1 MGTHPTFE
9 GIPASI
15 FFRDTWSCFLYQY
28 TSMSKFS
35 TLEYVLIAAL
45 LVVVALSGYFTLVRL
60 LYGTRHTSYDAW
72 IFGVNIALLLQIYD
86 NHCDANRK

>member
-1 MGTHPTFE
+1 M
-9 GIPASI
+9 
-15 FFRDTWSCFLYQY
+15 
-28 TSMSKFS
+28 
-35 TLEYVLIAAL
+35 
-45 LVVVALSGYFTLVRL
+45 VALSGYFTLVRL

>member
-1 MGTHPTFE
+1 
-9 GIPASI
+9 
-15 FFRDTWSCFLYQY
+15 
-28 TSMSKFS
+28 MSKFS

-60 LYGTRHTSYDAW
+60 FYGTRHTSYDAW

>member
-1 MGTHPTFE
+1 MNK
-9 GIPASI
+9 
-15 FFRDTWSCFLYQY
+15 L
-28 TSMSKFS
+28 S

-60 LYGTRHTSYDAW
+60 VYGARHTSYDAW

-86 NHCDANRK
+86 NHCDASK